1 MAGGLGWPR
10 NGKDSGEDL
19 DSPATPRPLETPAGQ
34 DWSAPR
40 DRFASSPGQG
50 SAVEGTAAIDDEGI
64 SMPDIAHVDVRTDAT
79 PVPHPAGASD
89 RGAAD
94 AYTYNR
100 YAPPPAA
107 ALLTGAP
114 PSSANGH
121 ANAQVAPAD
130 VRPAVPSPEHRSYD
144 RGSETTSATPPAAD
158 RPAPSVDR
166 IVVPEPEL
174 PPEPV
179 DLPVEAPKAVSTD
192 HPHGDDPTL
201 RPGSGAEAD
210 ADAQGISVT
219 VARPWV
225 DPDATPP
232 AMPTVK
238 GDGPNPFVE
247 SISIM
252 DDSTPLALEIAE
264 ETRRRIAL
272 AGRRFPRPKDTRV
285 VTISNQKGGV
295 GKTTTTV
302 NLAAALAQA
311 GLRVLVVDN
320 DPQGNASTALGI
332 EHHSEVPSTYDVL
345 VEGEPLADVI
355 QACPDIDNLWCAPA
369 TIDLAG
375 AEIELVS
382 LVARESRLQRAIATY
397 LEDQKKLGNEPLD
410 YILIDCP
417 PSLGL
422 LTVNAFVAARE
433 VLIPIQCEYYAL
445 EGLSQLLRNIE
456 LIKGH
461 LNPTL
466 RVSTILLTMYDGR
479 TRLSSQ
485 VADEVRAHFPTE
497 VLRTTVPRSVRI
509 SEAPSH
515 GQTVMTYDPA
525 SSGALSYLE
534 AARELAEQV
543 LEDGAPLDDELRPE
557 EKA

>member
-1 MAGGLGWPR
+1 VAGVLTEPSASPEFATQAPDPARFGTVDAVAPEGRLARPFSPKAEEPR
-10 NGKDSGEDL
+10 FTGNQAAGETQTPSGSTSPGASGSHS
-19 DSPATPRPLETPAGQ
+19 DSPAHAVSQPQAGTTSDTPSFAERAGAAGSADAPAGTTSFVAEGMAKTGAEPQPGATSTPRPIPGVNDT
-34 DWSAPR
+34 
-40 DRFASSPGQG
+40 ASR
-50 SAVEGTAAIDDEGI
+50 EAASDDDAANKR
-64 SMPDIAHVDVRTDAT
+64 PTAT
-79 PVPHPAGASD
+79 PTGGGTSGFAGAGGSSD
-89 RGAAD
+89 
-94 AYTYNR
+94 
-100 YAPPPAA
+100 
-107 ALLTGAP
+107 
-114 PSSANGH
+114 S
-121 ANAQVAPAD
+121 D
-130 VRPAVPSPEHRSYD
+130 V
-144 RGSETTSATPPAAD
+144 
-158 RPAPSVDR
+158 
-166 IVVPEPEL
+166 L
-174 PPEPV
+174 PDLV
-179 DLPVEAPKAVSTD
+179 DLPQGSV
-192 HPHGDDPTL
+192 DDPDL
-201 RPGSGAEAD
+201 HPGSGSEAD
-210 ADAQGISVT
+210 ADAEGISVT
-219 VARPWV
+219 VSRPWV
-225 DPDATPP
+225 DPAATPAAIP
-232 AMPTVK
+232 AVT
-238 GDGPNPFVE
+238 GDDPGPFVE

-285 VTISNQKGGV
+285 ITISNQKGGV

-345 VEGEPLADVI
+345 VEGEPLADVV
-355 QACPDIDNLWCAPA
+355 QACPDIENLWCAPA

-382 LVARESRLQRAIATY
+382 LVARESRLQKAIATY
-397 LEDQKKLGNEPLD
+397 LDDQKKAGNEPLD

-461 LNPTL
+461 LNPPL

-543 LEDGAPLDDELRPE
+543 LEAGTQLEDDPQPE
-557 EKA
+557 ERA

>member
-1 MAGGLGWPR
+1 
-10 NGKDSGEDL
+10 
-19 DSPATPRPLETPAGQ
+19 
-34 DWSAPR
+34 
-40 DRFASSPGQG
+40 
-50 SAVEGTAAIDDEGI
+50 
-64 SMPDIAHVDVRTDAT
+64 MPDIAQVDVRTDAA
-79 PVPHPAGASD
+79 PVPHPAGAND
-89 RGAAD
+89 HGAAD
-94 AYTYNR
+94 AYSYNR
-100 YAPPPAA
+100 YAPPPAT
-107 ALLTGAP
+107 ALLTGP
-114 PSSANGH
+114 PSSSANGLAGAH
-121 ANAQVAPAD
+121 VEPPD
-130 VRPAVPSPEHRSYD
+130 VRPAVPPSDHFALERAT
-144 RGSETTSATPPAAD
+144 ETTPEQPAQVRDRATA
-158 RPAPSVDR
+158 
-166 IVVPEPEL
+166 PEPEL
-174 PPEPV
+174 PPELV
-179 DLPVEAPKAVSTD
+179 DLPADAPDAISTE
-192 HPHGDDPTL
+192 HPHGDDPGL
-201 RPGSGAEAD
+201 RPGSGSEAE

-232 AMPTVK
+232 AIPTVK

-461 LNPTL
+461 LNPSL